1 MAYATCAALFLDD
14 NSALRPAFRNVDVT
28 PFMNMCV
35 NDVFEWQ
42 NHPNAGEMM
51 RKKTCTAVAA
61 YITEALLRG
70 IRIEVRFGGSICL
83 MMFFFMPFRAFFA
96 YFFFLFVFCFLFGSL
111 IF

>member
-70 IRIEVRFGGSICL
+70 IRIEVRFGGSFCL
-83 MMFFFMPFRAFFA
+83 MIFYVSFFFFQIVFV
-96 YFFFLFVFCFLFGSL
+96 YLFFLFSFCLVAF
-111 IF
+111 